1 MSDLLGGSFSSTT
14 STTGIDDIDL
24 DRAASA
30 FPDIGI
36 DGSGDF
42 DIPTPGAA
50 TTTTTTAQASTIS
63 FDDFD
68 EPLQELHP
76 KVTDVKVTGDDEIE
90 RFEDQFPDIG
100 GGPAEVRS
108 SPRMHCI
115 VSSIHTYINNNND
128 RLRHQL

>member
-36 DGSGDF
+36 DRSGDF

-108 SPRMHCI
+108 SPPHALHC
-115 VSSIHTYINNNND
+115 V
-128 RLRHQL
+128 